1 MSSKGRRGQATCHG
15 DQLIVPVT
23 YCSEPEKYRAVY
35 NILQKYVQNSCWL
48 CIKHIH
54 ANRFRFQIRFIIK
67 ARNQNWQLGVSL
79 YLDIFYSFRL
89 FLSVTDLMILFCHN
103 LFHFPQL
110 TWLPFIFGYYPMK
123 KLNLLNNPL
132 RFLCK
137 ALCMHWKQAL
147 LESKLQQ
154 NFFYLN

>member
-23 YCSEPEKYRAVY
+23 YCSEPEKYIAVY

-48 CIKHIH
+48 CVKHIH

-67 ARNQNWQLGVSL
+67 IDSWGVSL

-89 FLSVTDLMILFCHN
+89 FLSVTDLIVLFCHN

-147 LESKLQQ
+147 LE
-154 NFFYLN
+154 FFFLN